1 MLAQLNRGPEAR
13 AGGTPR
19 MSDLRESGAIEQ
31 DADLVGLLYRS
42 AYYKDNQEEREE
54 EEGKAELLLAKNRNG
69 ETGAIPLTFI
79 APLMRFETG
88 APVQEQEK

>member
-1 MLAQLNRGPEAR
+1 
-13 AGGTPR
+13 

-42 AYYKDNQEEREE
+42 AYYKDNKEEREE

-69 ETGAIPLTFI
+69 ETGPIPLTFI

-88 APVQEQEK
+88 APVQEMEK